1 MATRREAPRRIH
13 PWHLAF
19 WALSDR
25 PEALIVLA
33 ATMIGVAAA
42 ELSLPWL
49 LARAVDAAVETRDIA
64 AVNRYGL
71 LMVALIAVLYGIHV
85 VYLRAETRVVF
96 RGIFRLRRL
105 LYSRL
110 LDQPVGYFAR
120 RKTGELIHRV
130 LNDTEVLDSH
140 GVYLISDL
148 PFSLLTVAGIL
159 ILMARANL
167 QLALLVVAFL
177 AAASTVSV
185 SFGRPLPTLRTLI
198 QSAGARLAARL
209 QEGLSG
215 IRTVKSFGRER
226 HEQTRLDAL
235 SREAAGLE
243 VKEGRVG
250 ALIAPLL
257 ELMELLGLVLIVWY
271 GARLV
276 AAGVMTPG
284 VLVAFIAYMELLSEP
299 LSRGDQF
306 YRHVQICRGVA
317 HRLAEFLNDMH
328 PPSPARGSAR
338 PGGPMA
344 VHFERVGFSYPGAG
358 RRAVD
363 GVTFEAHP
371 GDLLAIAGRNGAGK
385 STLMDLLLGFWR
397 PDEGRILVAEC
408 PLEAWDEDA
417 RRAAIGTMP
426 QDVFLFHASLA
437 DNIGYGRLGAG
448 RHEIDAAAAAAGL
461 GPLLQRLP
469 DGLDTPVGE
478 RGQRLSGGER
488 QRVSL
493 ARILLKDPPILVFD
507 EPTSGLDGE
516 AVRDLHQ
523 ALVRLARGRTVL
535 VIAHRPDVLAL
546 ATRVV
551 LLDAGRLIAT
561 GTHAEL
567 LATNGIYASLMKV
580 PQSVHGG

>member
-1 MATRREAPRRIH
+1 MATGREAARRIH
-13 PWHLAF
+13 PWRLAF

-25 PEALIVLA
+25 PEALVVLA
-33 ATMIGVAAA
+33 AAMIGVAAA

-49 LARAVDAAVETRDIA
+49 LARTVDAAVETRDMA
-64 AVNRYGL
+64 AVNRFGL
-71 LMVALIAVLYGIHV
+71 LMVAVIAALYGIHV

-96 RGIFRLRRL
+96 RGIFGLRRL

-140 GVYLISDL
+140 GVYVISDL
-148 PFSLLTVAGIL
+148 PFSLLTVLGIL
-159 ILMARANL
+159 ILMAGLNW

-177 AAASTVSV
+177 AAASAVSIY
-185 SFGRPLPTLRTLI
+185 FGRPLPTLRTLI

-215 IRTVKSFGRER
+215 IRTVKAFGRER
-226 HEQTRLDAL
+226 HEQSRLDAL
-235 SREAAGLE
+235 NREAAGLE

-250 ALIAPLL
+250 ALVAPLL

-276 AAGVMTPG
+276 ATGAMTPG
-284 VLVAFIAYMELLSEP
+284 MLVAFIAYMELLSEP
-299 LSRGDQF
+299 IGRGEQF
-306 YRHVQICRGVA
+306 YRHFQICRGVA
-317 HRLAEFLNDMH
+317 HRLADFLNEMH
-328 PPSPARGSAR
+328 PPSPTRGSAR
-338 PGGPMA
+338 PSGPMT
-344 VHFERVGFSYPGAG
+344 VRFERVGFGYPGAT

-371 GDLLAIAGRNGAGK
+371 GEVLAIAGRNGAGK

-397 PDEGRILVAEC
+397 PDEGRILVADY

-437 DNIGYGRLGAG
+437 DNIGYGRPGAS
-448 RHEIDAAAAAAGL
+448 RHEIEAAAAAAGL
-461 GPLLQRLP
+461 GPLLRHLP
-469 DGLDTPVGE
+469 EGLDTLVGD

-493 ARILLKDPPILVFD
+493 ARILLKDPQILVFD

-516 AVRDLHQ
+516 AVRDLYQ
-523 ALVRLARGRTVL
+523 AVVRLARERTVF
-535 VIAHRPDVLAL
+535 VIAHRPDALAL
-546 ATRVV
+546 ATRVA

-567 LATNGIYASLMKV
+567 LAANGIYASLMRV
-580 PQSVHGG
+580 PQSVHGS